1 MKASP
6 SLLSSSVRWG
16 LGGRGGGDTGAH
28 EGPVHGSP
36 PPEPGTTQPGACCL
50 RDLES
55 RIRCQW
61 EKKFYLHCF
70 ALICPSLLGCLTYQN
85 LGAKRPPLKWLKSHP
100 SRSQKEMFLVV
111 QASWFRKALGVPCS
125 GAPACLPLQ
134 ADGSREMPRGRTQA
148 ALLRSGVLALSTSF
162 PLSSFP
168 LPPCPHDTGWGP
180 QLLGLPRV
188 RAFPQWRHQHSSL
201 VSPQTEVLLSLGPF
215 PCPGWQVLASLSG
228 VHPCVQC
235 GRSAHAI
242 WTHVSVA
249 PGPPAF
255 LLTPCRNGGHLH
267 LSAAL
272 RGGGRDPALHGDEAS
287 VWHCSRSHG

>member
-1 MKASP
+1 MKASL

-134 ADGSREMPRGRTQA
+134 ADGSREMTRGRTQA
-148 ALLRSGVLALSTSF
+148 ALLHSGVLALSTSF

-180 QLLGLPRV
+180 QLLGLPQV
-188 RAFPQWRHQHSSL
+188 RAFPQWRHWHSSL
-201 VSPQTEVLLSLGPF
+201 VSPDRGPF
-215 PCPGWQVLASLSG
+215 VTGAISSPRMAGPRLPLWSAPLCAVQTQCPCDLDTRVSSPRPTGVSSHPLQKRGASASLHG
-228 VHPCVQC
+228 PQRR
-235 GRSAHAI
+235 GQRSC
-242 WTHVSVA
+242 
-249 PGPPAF
+249 PAW
-255 LLTPCRNGGHLH
+255 R
-267 LSAAL
+267 
-272 RGGGRDPALHGDEAS
+272 
-287 VWHCSRSHG
+287 